1 MHRVVKAHLGDFK
14 DRYGINLPDDRA
26 FEAFVNFSILRSY
39 STDSV
44 DVESLIYEGAD
55 PGIDGLMFFVDDI
68 YLSANDELDDLFQ
81 KKKRDLDVHIVMTQ
95 SKTSEGWDKKE
106 INNFSAGV
114 IDFLAE
120 HAEFPHSDYLAE
132 RKEIFNNI
140 IKNVGK
146 IRGGKPN
153 IYCYF
158 ATSGRD
164 PEEVEIK
171 AAFSALENN
180 LNSTGLFSGVKAEP
194 LNRDALITLWTHVDG
209 PVEAT
214 LPVFANA
221 PFPKSPDIE
230 ESYVVTV
237 KAADFVNELLSDENG
252 NLRKSIFEE
261 NVRDFIGGDAE
272 VNSEISE
279 TLEDGLKQKRF
290 GILNNGIT
298 LVSPDVRVQGN
309 DVYLRDFQI
318 VNGCQTS
325 NLLYELREQLSDDV
339 NVMLKIIE
347 TANAEIVDDIVRATN
362 RQTKVQDAQFLATL
376 DAVKGIENYFIARG
390 SDEDHRLFFE
400 RRQHQFASED
410 IPAAIRVFDIREI
423 ARCAG
428 AMFFDRPDLASRY
441 PNRLTGEM
449 KDLVFGSDN
458 VEEIYYTAAFAS
470 YRLRLHF
477 SNQRIDKKYQKVKWH
492 ILMAIKYYLS
502 NGSAPKGN
510 SRKIRTLCDKVYAFM
525 EKTDD
530 EVIKSIKKICEIF
543 DPIEE
548 LTRDRIKGQQ
558 YVQEIRTKA
567 IGIGGQKS

>member
-1 MHRVVKAHLGDFK
+1 M
-14 DRYGINLPDDRA
+14 
-26 FEAFVNFSILRSY
+26 
-39 STDSV
+39 
-44 DVESLIYEGAD
+44 
-55 PGIDGLMFFVDDI
+55 
-68 YLSANDELDDLFQ
+68 
-81 KKKRDLDVHIVMTQ
+81 
-95 SKTSEGWDKKE
+95 
-106 INNFSAGV
+106 
-114 IDFLAE
+114 
-120 HAEFPHSDYLAE
+120 
-132 RKEIFNNI
+132 
-140 IKNVGK
+140 
-146 IRGGKPN
+146 
-153 IYCYF
+153 
-158 ATSGRD
+158 
-164 PEEVEIK
+164 
-171 AAFSALENN
+171 
-180 LNSTGLFSGVKAEP
+180 KAEP

-492 ILMAIKYYLS
+492 ILMVIKYYLS